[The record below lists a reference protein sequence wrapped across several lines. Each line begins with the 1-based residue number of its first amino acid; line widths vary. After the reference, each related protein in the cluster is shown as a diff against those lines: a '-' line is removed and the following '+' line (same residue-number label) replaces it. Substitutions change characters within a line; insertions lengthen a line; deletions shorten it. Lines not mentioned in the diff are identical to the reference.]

1 MDYEN
6 KYKILLSQ
14 VRKMREA
21 QKMCDRFVSREINM
35 SHVEYDA
42 LTSVERL
49 EAEVDSLVE

>member
-6 KYKILLSQ
+6 KYKTLLSQ

-21 QKMCDRFVSREINM
+21 QKMCDRFVSRENNM
-35 SHVEYDA
+35 SHAEYDA

-49 EAEVDSLVE
+49 EAEVDRLVG